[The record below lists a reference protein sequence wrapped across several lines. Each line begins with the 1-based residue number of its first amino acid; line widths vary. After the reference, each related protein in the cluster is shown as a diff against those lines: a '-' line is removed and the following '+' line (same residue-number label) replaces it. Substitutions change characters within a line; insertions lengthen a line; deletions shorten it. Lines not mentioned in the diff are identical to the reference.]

1 LLSYEKLSRKPLL
14 FKSFTGLTVQE
25 FDDIYD
31 KAITKKYAKH
41 ELQRLS
47 FKRKEIR
54 KRKFGAVGRYF
65 KLDIRDRF

>member
-1 LLSYEKLSRKPLL
+1 MCCIFR
-14 FKSFTGLTVQE
+14 SFSNGANYARDLV
-25 FDDIYD
+25 
-31 KAITKKYAKH
+31 ITKKYAKH

-65 KLDIRDRF
+65 KLDI